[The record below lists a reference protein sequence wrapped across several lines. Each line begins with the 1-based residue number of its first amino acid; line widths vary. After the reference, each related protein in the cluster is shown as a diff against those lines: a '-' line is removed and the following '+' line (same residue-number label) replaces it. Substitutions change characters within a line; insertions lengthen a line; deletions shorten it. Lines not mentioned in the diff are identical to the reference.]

1 MSYPPCSARGREH
14 IHRHPLHRPRRHCCR
29 FHSSAP
35 RRLLGQHATL
45 NRRRNLQR
53 SVGSTSPSEPHGST
67 SRRPSDRCRL
77 AARPPW
83 VFNPYAQGWVA
94 EWSNAH
100 AWKACVQ
107 QCTEGSN
114 PSPSATCRRQLEATT
129 GMKSAAPRHRPTEGR
144 PRRGGGRRPKSTFA
158 VRAVRRVEQRETN
171 PSPSAT
177 LPQADPIGRCVLGSN
192 WRDKNRAAR

>member
-1 MSYPPCSARGREH
+1 MVLLWPQAGKSLTPPSSSSFILIFSGLPQPMSYPPCSARGREH

-67 SRRPSDRCRL
+67 SRRPADRCRL
-77 AARPPW
+77 AARPPL

-129 GMKSAAPRHRPTEGR
+129 GMKN
-144 PRRGGGRRPKSTFA
+144 A
-158 VRAVRRVEQRETN
+158 VRAERSETGRRATN
-171 PSPSAT
+171 PSPS
-177 LPQADPIGRCVLGSN
+177 PS
-192 WRDKNRAAR
+192 K

>member
-1 MSYPPCSARGREH
+1 MSHPPCSARGREH
-14 IHRHPLHRPRRHCCR
+14 IHRPPLRRPRRHCR
-29 FHSSAP
+29 HFDSSAP
-35 RRLLGQHATL
+35 RRLVGQHAAL

-53 SVGSTSPSEPHGST
+53 SVGSTSPA
-67 SRRPSDRCRL
+67 DRCRL
-77 AARPPW
+77 AARAPL
-83 VFNPYAQGWVA
+83 VFNSQAQGWVA

-114 PSPSATCRRQLEATT
+114 PSPSATSAEGSLKPFR
-129 GMKSAAPRHRPTEGR
+129 GMKSAAQRHRPTEGR

-158 VRAVRRVEQRETN
+158 VRAVRQVEQRETN

-177 LPQADPIGRCVLGSN
+177 PQQADLKPLGGM
-192 WRDKNRAAR
+192 RM